1 MSILVYWYI
10 SILVYWYIGMLV
22 HWYVKIQILWYVDD
36 VLFGFDLN
44 VISSIRR
51 SINIGISTSIEV
63 STCIIVIAGVSSGN
77 TNIHMGTDIFY

>member
-1 MSILVYWYI
+1 MGKLEILVYEYISILVYWYI

-51 SINIGISTSIEV
+51 SINIGISTSIAV
-63 STCIIVIAGVSSGN
+63 SAMHKRICWSIKW
-77 TNIHMGTDIFY
+77 

>member
-1 MSILVYWYI
+1 
-10 SILVYWYIGMLV
+10 MLV

-51 SINIGISTSIEV
+51 SINIGISTSIAV
-63 STCIIVIAGVSSGN
+63 SAMHKRICWSIKW
-77 TNIHMGTDIFY
+77 

>member
-1 MSILVYWYI
+1 MS
-10 SILVYWYIGMLV
+10 
-22 HWYVKIQILWYVDD
+22 